1 MCQRVFQCVRRPAV
15 ATLALVAALS
25 ASSATAQ
32 DHVHPRE
39 APRKP
44 SSPLTPTAKKLNEGY
59 KVDCERFAAGFET
72 PGREIFDR
80 RVEIVN
86 SLGLKPGMNVADIG
100 AGSGF
105 FSRLM
110 AERVGPTGTVYAV
123 EISSCLID
131 RIKKSADAANLRN
144 IKTLLGTARTP
155 KLPDRSADL
164 VFVAESYHH
173 FEYPKEMLQQIRKA
187 LKPDGLL
194 VIVDLE
200 RVEGVSPAYVLD
212 MVRAGKGTFTD
223 EIRNE
228 GFELIEEVDVPNL
241 DLDYVLKF
249 KLRESLVAATPPPR

>member
-1 MCQRVFQCVRRPAV
+1 MWQGVFAFMRRPV
-15 ATLALVAALS
+15 AAIALVAALS
-25 ASSATAQ
+25 VGSAIAQ
-32 DHVHPRE
+32 EHVHPPQT
-39 APRKP
+39 PRKP

-86 SLGLKPGMNVADIG
+86 SLGLKAGMSVADIG

-123 EISSCLID
+123 EIAPCLID
-131 RIKKSADAANLRN
+131 RLNKSAAAANLRN
-144 IKTLLGTARTP
+144 VRTVLGTARTP
-155 KLPDRSADL
+155 KLAERSAD
-164 VFVAESYHH
+164 VIFVAESYHH

-200 RVEGVSPAYVLD
+200 RIEGVSPAYVLD

-223 EIRNE
+223 EIRNA
-228 GFELIEEVDVPNL
+228 GFELIEEVEIPNL
-241 DLDYVLKF
+241 DINYVLKF
-249 KLRESLVAATPPPR
+249 KLRESLPAASPSLR

>member
-44 SSPLTPTAKKLNEGY
+44 SSPLPPTAKKLNEGH
-59 KVDCERFAAGFET
+59 KVDCERF
-72 PGREIFDR
+72 
-80 RVEIVN
+80 
-86 SLGLKPGMNVADIG
+86 
-100 AGSGF
+100 
-105 FSRLM
+105 
-110 AERVGPTGTVYAV
+110 
-123 EISSCLID
+123 
-131 RIKKSADAANLRN
+131 
-144 IKTLLGTARTP
+144 
-155 KLPDRSADL
+155 ADL

-173 FEYPKEMLQQIRKA
+173 FEFPKEMLQQIRKA

-200 RVEGVSPAYVLD
+200 RVEGVSLAYVLD
-212 MVRAGKGTFTD
+212 MVRAGKGTFTG